1 MLSGGGLVQVP
12 ANRISPVPSHVYPGR
27 PGSRDERPSSRE
39 SWQSPRHSSRPSSR
53 DSNVSGGRPSSR
65 GSPRID
71 AIRTISPPRECVPSR
86 QLHQLLTQTHPVQIL
101 TAQGIQV
108 VRPGQPAGQVQGSS
122 GAGILL
128 GKADGRQGL
137 PSQKHLP
144 GSDQRRYLSPE
155 QLRRESAPNI
165 LRREPSPQ
173 NYQRRDSAPNPY
185 LQPHPKIKV
194 EEASPPSQR
203 QPTNNSGK
211 SSIPNPFFRGLKLP
225 VHVPQQP
232 LQETLPVSRSRATP
246 TSAEVTASQVLPDFF
261 STNFNNIF
269 GFPFI
274 LFVCMY
280 KGQLGD

>member
-1 MLSGGGLVQVP
+1 MQVP
-12 ANRISPVPSHVYPGR
+12 ANRISPVPSHVYPPGR

-65 GSPRID
+65 ESPRPD
-71 AIRTISPPRECVPSR
+71 AVRTISPPRECVPSR

-108 VRPGQPAGQVQGSS
+108 VHPGQPAGQVQGSS

-137 PSQKHLP
+137 ATQKHMA
-144 GSDQRRYLSPE
+144 GSDQRRYLSPTHVLRGLSPSQTE

-173 NYQRRDSAPNPY
+173 NYQRRDSAPNSY

-194 EEASPPSQR
+194 EEAPSPSQR
-203 QPTNNSGK
+203 QPANNSGK

-232 LQETLPVSRSRATP
+232 VQETLQVSRSRATP

-261 STNFNNIF
+261 
-269 GFPFI
+269 
-274 LFVCMY
+274 
-280 KGQLGD
+280 